1 MTAKEKKEK
10 QELLR
15 LKKAWVFDHANEM
28 IEEFNMGRSE
38 AFRQAYL
45 VCDLLEKLGQGE
57 VTFRYQKKDG
67 DGRTARGTR
76 CRGISERYDN
86 YHYHYGGGSDDPIS
100 TGNGITQNRP
110 RKDQYPWLDIPY
122 WDLDKQAFRSFSIA
136 SVKEIVSVVIK

>member
-1 MTAKEKKEK
+1 MNK

-15 LKKAWVFDHANEM
+15 LKRAWVFDHANEM

-45 VCDLLEKLGQGE
+45 VHDLLEALGQGV
-57 VTFRYQKKDG
+57 VTFRYEKKDG
-67 DGRTARGTR
+67 NDRLARGTR

-86 YHYHYGGGSDDPIS
+86 YHYGDDS
-100 TGNGITQNRP
+100 
-110 RKDQYPWLDIPY
+110 RKKKDKYLRLEQSY
-122 WDLDKQAFRSFSIA
+122 WDLDKQSFRSFSIA

>member
-1 MTAKEKKEK
+1 MNK

-57 VTFRYQKKDG
+57 VTFLYEKKDG
-67 DGRTARGTR
+67 NDRLARGTR
-76 CRGISERYDN
+76 CRGISEQYDN
-86 YHYHYGGGSDDPIS
+86 YHYGDDP
-100 TGNGITQNRP
+100 
-110 RKDQYPWLDIPY
+110 RKKKDKYLRLEQSY
-122 WDLDKQAFRSFSIA
+122 WDLDKQSFRSFSIA

>member
-1 MTAKEKKEK
+1 MNK

-45 VCDLLEKLGQGE
+45 VHDLLEKLGQGV
-57 VTFRYQKKDG
+57 VTFQYEKKDG
-67 DGRTARGTR
+67 NDRLARGTR

-86 YHYHYGGGSDDPIS
+86 YHYGDDS
-100 TGNGITQNRP
+100 
-110 RKDQYPWLDIPY
+110 RKKKDPYPWLDIPY
-122 WDLDKQAFRSFSIA
+122 WDLDKQSFRSFSIE
-136 SVKEIVSVVIK
+136 KLEEIVSVSIPNYRENNEHELIEFV

>member
-1 MTAKEKKEK
+1 MNKKQN

-45 VCDLLEKLGQGE
+45 VHDLLEALGQGE
-57 VTFRYQKKDG
+57 VTFLYEKKDG
-67 DGRTARGTR
+67 NDRTARGTR

-86 YHYHYGGGSDDPIS
+86 YHYGDDP
-100 TGNGITQNRP
+100 
-110 RKDQYPWLDIPY
+110 RKKKDKYLRLEQSY
-122 WDLDKQAFRSFSIA
+122 WDLDKQSFRSFSIA